1 MSDFTAKVT
10 AQLDTSK
17 IPSQLSQLESMISKR
32 KFVITVD
39 TSAAKEINH
48 VKSAY
53 SDLLSL
59 QKRINST
66 RVKLAG
72 LDANKDK
79 AQISALS
86 GQLNRLMTDYNN
98 LHSTVGRKLSTSQLD
113 NLAKGFD
120 NATAK
125 IATLNAKAADA
136 KGVEKLER
144 SFTRLKDIVSQMGK
158 IQLKINGLDASKN
171 AAEIS
176 QLTAQFKDLES
187 QYNRLKA
194 SLKGKIDGVQS
205 SQLSNSLKDMQNQ
218 LSQLDAKAQDT
229 KRRLVEAINVK
240 VSDGS
245 LSSSIAKVT
254 KEYERLATTGHSKL
268 TEVKADIEALNQL
281 QAKLGNSSDVD
292 ELVANYDKFNA
303 TLKKVKNGL
312 STISSESKT
321 FASSLQISTLDNKIA
336 TWMEK
341 NTKAAKTYGK
351 SLDELRAKLAALAGS
366 GSPVPISS
374 VNAIEQEFNSTVQA
388 AVASGK
394 TGKTWGSTFKDSFAS
409 IGKYISA
416 STVFYTAI
424 RGLKD
429 MYQNVVNI
437 DSAMVEL
444 KKVTNE
450 TDESYNTFLKGTNK
464 KAQEIGT
471 TITGLVS
478 STADFARLGYNF
490 EESQK
495 LAEVANIY
503 AVVGDEIENVDVATE
518 SIISTMKAFN
528 INANDSISI
537 VDKFNEVGNN
547 FAISSGGIGEAMK
560 RSASSMAAAGNT
572 IDETIALITAA
583 NTVVQNPEKVGTA
596 FKTISMRIR
605 GAKTELEEAGEST
618 EGMAES
624 TAKLQKEIKALSGVD
639 IMKNKDEFKSTYQI
653 LDELAQ
659 KWGGLTDIQQASI
672 IELLA
677 GKHQG
682 NVMAS
687 LMNNFDEARE
697 ALAVS
702 MGSDGSAMKEH
713 EKWLDSV
720 EAKQLQLKAAWEG
733 LSQDFLSADF
743 VKFGVDAL
751 RGIVNGVDAVVNAL
765 GSFGTVLAGVGAF
778 GLKKFIGAKGLAGLV
793 SVLGAVP
800 APALAAVAA
809 ITAIGVAIYKTKK
822 YSDDLKIGATLEK
835 DAAEIKEHS
844 DRIVELNNLMSE
856 VEALEL
862 IINTPTSTQEQID
875 QAKQRLE
882 EIAALVNEKY
892 ELNISADTEELKTTL
907 SLLTNQQ
914 RGEMVSDVEDF
925 VSKLNKT
932 KYSDAKKSQQGQQKK
947 ADDLSEIYYGLEKL
961 VDRYGIVSDTPDS
974 DKKWSDMYKVEQ
986 EISDYYKKIED
997 MGYGDLVRNASDK
1010 MYGLDLL
1017 DLGTAL
1023 ADAEK
1028 DLGKTK
1034 TTIENFEKNS
1044 KSAINELAKV
1054 LTSDAALGDDY
1065 GIDTDVA
1072 LFEKI
1077 GTTMKEAGASTD
1089 YLAQKYAIAK
1099 QGAID
1104 LNSAIESGKLDAVV
1118 EDYLNIKDAIGETAD
1133 NAVRGAAL
1141 LKQGFTEASQ
1151 VTSEN
1156 MTALY
1161 DAMRQLGEDN
1171 GVQDFVKNAIEGT
1184 AILASGFNSLQEV
1197 IDSGDTGITKFLSN
1211 VSSLKEHEGI
1221 FTADMGIE
1229 EKSKQLTEFA
1239 HSVGLIPD
1247 DKSVKIDVDTGE
1259 ISVITDVT
1267 KKINDIWGSGDKTLN
1282 VKVNTEVDGDN
1293 IDDFEKKVDSLNNKD
1308 CTVTFNADGSP
1319 ARAVIGDVSYDLSEY
1334 DESKGTA
1341 TLYAEGG
1348 EAIATI
1354 DLVNGKIELLPDKKV
1369 ISFEATYNGTKG
1381 ISEYAKQIDAL
1392 KGRGNI
1398 SFNIDVNGN
1407 ADVLDKTG
1415 KAIAQL
1421 QKDENIVFHVNADGD
1436 LEVIN
1441 TLNREIQVLNK
1452 NGDVKFNV
1460 YASVENLGE
1469 IEGLKGDL
1477 AELNGKECVV
1487 TLSADKTP
1495 VSATIGE
1502 VNYLIQDYDAKTGT
1516 ATLTAENGQ
1525 AIAAIDLTT
1534 GKITAIPD
1542 KTANVDAKVTG
1553 TGDVENLDN
1562 AIENTNSK
1570 AVTVSATTSGESA
1583 LQGLKSLIDSI
1594 KSKVVSVVAKV
1605 FGGGEVDGTAH
1616 VNGTAFA
1623 GGNTK
1628 HGNWGKKGSGIALG
1642 GELGEELVVRDGKFF
1657 TIGSDSA
1664 EFFTYRKDDI
1674 IFNAEQT
1681 KQIFEK
1687 GKITHG
1693 RRRGRAFAEGSAANE
1708 SIKDIKH
1715 KIYLAK
1721 SSQGE
1726 NVNVITF
1733 YQEIQ
1738 TIANNEIDRLR
1749 KAGYGDDSDEI
1760 QEQQVHYWDAQK
1772 EINDYNEK
1780 QAEDTEKARQDSLEN
1795 YLKDS
1800 ERLYKVHQNE
1810 SKYINDLQWGLDNLA
1825 KTEDERIDI
1834 NDKIEQAYKDSSANI
1849 IKDIEHN
1856 IDMILRANPNA
1867 DVKSYYKDIQREA
1880 HNEAERLRAAGYAEN
1895 SDEIQEQQKIWW
1907 DANEKI
1913 QSAYQDSIIARYDK
1927 ALAEL
1932 EHKANALDAKMQKA
1946 ETNGLLASTRYY
1958 EAMSGVEQQTLEQ
1971 LKNERVELI
1980 NSLNSALESGEI
1992 AEYSEAWY
2000 TLKADINEVTEA
2012 ILDSENALADFDKKM
2027 RQITWDRFDY
2037 AQNSFSNLGNE
2048 ADFLIELLGDD
2059 FYVDDAGEISDIVSA
2074 MKENSSDWWDA
2085 SSSGRKR
2092 LERSNVRKAR
2102 DVAEITGKN
2111 VHKDGDGVWWIGNQE
2126 LYSYRNGQLND
2137 AGMAAMGLHGLK
2149 YNVYM
2154 EQSLAYEKELAKI
2167 ESDLANNPYDTNLI
2181 ARKQELLELQRES
2194 ILAAQDEKQ
2203 AIRDMVEE
2211 GISVELDALQE
2222 LIDKYNESLDSA
2234 KDLYDY
2240 QQSIAEHTN
2249 NIASIQKQLSA
2260 YENDSSEETKAKIQ
2274 QLKVDLEAAEKDLR
2288 DAEYDKYIAD
2298 QKELLDNIYS
2308 EYEETL
2314 NKRLDNVDGL
2324 VNDMIDNINSN
2335 SSLINSTLV
2344 SETEKVGTKISK
2356 DMSNIWTSEDIAL
2369 NKYLN
2374 SSGSLIGGFTLAANG
2389 YFESSGLAI
2398 SGMNTTLSNILTS
2411 VNTIMEYASI
2421 MAQVDVDPEGS
2432 KNKMIQ
2438 NSLDWWAAS
2447 DDATRNSLSAENEKY
2462 GAAFGYTKKDGS
2474 WYDSDGNLAYSV
2486 SDDDKIRNVISKMKA
2501 NSANWS
2507 AASASERK
2515 RLEQENEN
2523 YASKI
2528 ASITGKSVYKDGD
2541 GVWWIDD
2548 KELYSYKTGGL
2559 ADFTGAAWLDGT
2571 PNKPELVLNAQDTEN
2586 FIALKDTLRAM
2597 SEQGLSLSSTGYA
2610 NVGVVSQL
2618 SKLTSISD
2626 ILSGIRNQNGNN
2638 GNKSIGDINISIPI
2652 EHVDDYNDF
2661 ITQLQKDKQ
2670 FEKFIRSVSVDLLSG
2685 GSSLAKNKYKW

>member
-187 QYNRLKA
+187 QYNRLKT

-394 TGKTWGSTFKDSFAS
+394 TGKTWSSTFKDSFAS

-743 VKFGVDAL
+743 VKLGVDAL
-751 RGIVNGVDAVVNAL
+751 RGIVNAIDAVVNAI
-765 GSFGTVLAGVGAF
+765 GSLGTVAAGVGAF
-778 GLKKFIGAKGLAGLV
+778 GLKKFIGAKGLAGVAKAALAIPKP
-793 SVLGAVP
+793 LLAV
-800 APALAAVAA
+800 AAAVAA
-809 ITAIGVAIYKTKK
+809 VGVAVYAVNKHNYNKKFKWAEGMSESAEEIRK
-822 YSDDLKIGATLEK
+822 YSDELVKLNKLSKEVEDLRLVIESPASSQQDVENAKSRIEEIAELLNQEYNLNIKADASEVEDAINLLTQQTRSEMVDSAETYISKVEK
-835 DAAEIKEHS
+835 VSGDYKYAKTTYADDKARLDKLS
-844 DRIVELNNLMSE
+844 QLNDDYQNLMSQYRLIDWIDGDMDKNIQE
-856 VEALEL
+856 ADKIYSKWKDIHKTAVELGV
-862 IINTPTSTQEQID
+862 ND
-875 QAKQRLE
+875 
-882 EIAALVNEKY
+882 NEKGVVHLEDLEGLTVDEFTEQDFFTTFFAETNKVASEFNKASKSLPDVSKSIQEFEESSQKASTY
-892 ELNISADTEELKTTL
+892 LAQALASDVAAGNAYGADT
-907 SLLTNQQ
+907 
-914 RGEMVSDVEDF
+914 D
-925 VSKLNKT
+925 
-932 KYSDAKKSQQGQQKK
+932 
-947 ADDLSEIYYGLEKL
+947 I
-961 VDRYGIVSDTPDS
+961 
-974 DKKWSDMYKVEQ
+974 
-986 EISDYYKKIED
+986 
-997 MGYGDLVRNASDK
+997 
-1010 MYGLDLL
+1010 
-1017 DLGTAL
+1017 
-1023 ADAEK
+1023 
-1028 DLGKTK
+1028 
-1034 TTIENFEKNS
+1034 
-1044 KSAINELAKV
+1044 
-1054 LTSDAALGDDY
+1054 
-1065 GIDTDVA
+1065 A
-1072 LFEKI
+1072 LFEKL
-1077 GTTMKEAGASTD
+1077 GKSLQSSSANTD
-1089 YLAQKYAIAK
+1089 DISKKFAIAK
-1099 QGAID
+1099 QGVID
-1104 LNSAIESGKLDAVV
+1104 LNAAIEAGKLDSVV
-1118 EDYLNIKDAIGETAD
+1118 EEYLNFKNTIGATSRD
-1133 NAVRGAAL
+1133 AVRGAAL
-1141 LKQGFTEASQ
+1141 LKQGFSDASQ
-1151 VTSEN
+1151 VTEESISN
-1156 MTALY
+1156 LY
-1161 DAMRQLGEDN
+1161 NDMKQLGKDE
-1171 GVQDFVKNAIEGT
+1171 GVKDYVKNAIEGT
-1184 AILASGFNSLQEV
+1184 SVLAAGFNSVDEAV
-1197 IDSGDTGITKFLSN
+1197 AAGDAGITKVLSKIK
-1211 VSSLKEHEGI
+1211 SLNEAEGRFEGLSI
-1221 FTADMGIE
+1221 
-1229 EKSKQLTEFA
+1229 KQQSDKLTEFA
-1239 HSVGLIPD
+1239 RSMDLIPD
-1247 DKSVKIDVDTGE
+1247 DKSVRIDVETGE
-1259 ISVITDVT
+1259 IHVIDDITA
-1267 KKINDIWGSGDKTLN
+1267 KINEVWGSGDKTLN
-1282 VKVNTEVDGDN
+1282 IRVNTEVNGDD
-1293 IDDFEKKVDSLNNKD
+1293 IEDFDKKVEELNNKD
-1308 CTVTFNADGSP
+1308 CSITFNADGSP
-1319 ARAVIGDVSYDLSEY
+1319 ARATIGELTYDLHNF
-1334 DESKGTA
+1334 DETTGTA
-1341 TLYAEGG
+1341 TLLAEGG
-1348 EAIATI
+1348 EAIGTI

-1369 ISFEATYNGTKG
+1369 ITFEATYAG
-1381 ISEYAKQIDAL
+1381 IQGLSDLNLILKDL
-1392 KGRGNI
+1392 KGRGDL
-1398 SFNIDVNGN
+1398 SFNLDVNGN
-1407 ADVLDKTG
+1407 TELLNEAGDIVGRLEKDK
-1415 KAIAQL
+1415 
-1421 QKDENIVFHVNADGD
+1421 NIFFHINADGD
-1436 LEVIN
+1436 LEMIN
-1441 TLNREIQVLNK
+1441 TLNGQIQTLKK
-1452 NGDVKFNV
+1452 NGDITLPV
-1460 YASVENLGE
+1460 YVETENLGK

-1477 AELNGKECVV
+1477 EELNGKKCVV
-1487 TLSADKTP
+1487 SLSADGTP
-1495 VSATIGE
+1495 VVAAIGE
-1502 VNYLIQDYDAKTGT
+1502 ANYAIQDYNSKTGT

-1542 KTANVDAKVTG
+1542 KTANVNANVTG
-1553 TGDVENLDN
+1553 TGDVDNLDN

-1570 AVTVSATTSGESA
+1570 SVTVTATTSGTEKVSW
-1583 LQGLKSLIDSI
+1583 LKSLIDGI
-1594 KSKVVSVVAKV
+1594 KSKVVSVTAKI
-1605 FGGGEVDGTAH
+1605 FGGGDVDGTAH
-1616 VNGTAFA
+1616 VDGTAFA
-1623 GGNTK
+1623 GGNVK
-1628 HGNWGKKGSGIALG
+1628 RGDWGKKDSGVALG
-1642 GELGEELVVRDGKFF
+1642 GELGEELIVRDGKFF
-1657 TIGSDSA
+1657 TVGSDSA
-1664 EFFTYRKDDI
+1664 EFFTYQKDDI

-1693 RRRGRAFAEGSAANE
+1693 KRRGRAFSEGNV
-1708 SIKDIKH
+1708 DIKPVSTSTDKSEKSQFELDYDYH
-1715 KIYLAK
+1715 QHLVNTEKETDKEYFDWLK
-1721 SSQGE
+1721 SS
-1726 NVNVITF
+1726 
-1733 YQEIQ
+1733 YQNAYDTGQIEL
-1738 TIANNEIDRLR
+1738 EEYYKYKEEVYEKSKSLF
-1749 KAGYGDDSDEI
+1749 DD
-1760 QEQQVHYWDAQK
+1760 
-1772 EINDYNEK
+1772 
-1780 QAEDTEKARQDSLEN
+1780 
-1795 YLKDS
+1795 
-1800 ERLYKVHQNE
+1800 
-1810 SKYINDLQWGLDNLA
+1810 YINDIEHKITLINNQNSKIGLVDDTYLQNIENIYKELLSYNGDGKIDFTIRPKVDTSKLKNAGWQDVVDGEIATVFSSSFSNEDGSKTIVVTPILPNGEVLSPEQLEHYANELLLGNPIDVDINMGMFTGEDSITQAEQFANRIHKLHDEYFLTKKPSDQIIAYYRDIQEKVHAKAEEYRNNGLDDNSETIQELQELWWDAEENILKTITDVYEKAVSSIENTIELA
-1825 KTEDERIDI
+1825 KKHLKDFVTVYDDGSAEEFSGTIVSKYTNIQNKLHEEAEALRALGYAEDSEEIQDLQKQWWDAEENKNDSLREIFDRRLELSDDYIERSKLLGWENGDNEIKARERILAWMQSDYYRSLFESEEEWQEAYLEQYQ
-1834 NDKIEQAYKDSSANI
+1834 NYRDTVLSTMDKIYNDYADKIGEINEEIDNQIVKEQA
-1849 IKDIEHN
+1849 
-1856 IDMILRANPNA
+1856 LL
-1867 DVKSYYKDIQREA
+1867 DVKSKQYEA
-1880 HNEAERLRAAGYAEN
+1880 INKLTEAQHEA
-1895 SDEIQEQQKIWW
+1895 
-1907 DANEKI
+1907 
-1913 QSAYQDSIIARYDK
+1913 DK
-1927 ALAEL
+1927 AIADSRISKSYLSDYEYSLIYNEEDYAAVSKVIGDIDEDISLLTKSFNRQIENAYANGQEYLIENITAEYERQVELKMQELAIAQAEL
-1932 EHKANALDAKMQKA
+1932 EVTKKQTELNNVLAERNIRQLVERNGKLEWEWVADTDKVRAATEALSD
-1946 ETNGLLASTRYY
+1946 
-1958 EAMSGVEQQTLEQ
+1958 
-1971 LKNERVELI
+1971 
-1980 NSLNSALESGEI
+1980 
-1992 AEYSEAWY
+1992 AEYEYQKVLDEKNQQINLNRMQENIDDFADEQERNNKLVEELGD
-2000 TLKADINEVTEA
+2000 TVDDVKKAIDDIENPIKNLGIDIDKLRRNNVASFSAAIDSMVAKLGNVAISSASSAKQTTSSNFQNKGYSYGSGGNSSSRVTYDSSIDYMAQAQSA
-2012 ILDSENALADFDKKM
+2012 ISRGDDASAQKYLEKRNAKIDGEGLSYKKESLSDVKKKM
-2027 RQITWDRFDY
+2027 GYASGTTNATKGWHEVDENGGETYITTDGKFH
-2037 AQNSFSNLGNE
+2037 NFSG
-2048 ADFLIELLGDD
+2048 
-2059 FYVDDAGEISDIVSA
+2059 GEV
-2074 MKENSSDWWDA
+2074 
-2085 SSSGRKR
+2085 
-2092 LERSNVRKAR
+2092 VFT
-2102 DVAEITGKN
+2102 AEQTKI
-2111 VHKDGDGVWWIGNQE
+2111 
-2126 LYSYRNGQLND
+2126 LY
-2137 AGMAAMGLHGLK
+2137 
-2149 YNVYM
+2149 
-2154 EQSLAYEKELAKI
+2154 
-2167 ESDLANNPYDTNLI
+2167 DLANQSSHNYLN
-2181 ARKQELLELQRES
+2181 KS
-2194 ILAAQDEKQ
+2194 ILK
-2203 AIRDMVEE
+2203 
-2211 GISVELDALQE
+2211 
-2222 LIDKYNESLDSA
+2222 
-2234 KDLYDY
+2234 
-2240 QQSIAEHTN
+2240 
-2249 NIASIQKQLSA
+2249 
-2260 YENDSSEETKAKIQ
+2260 SS
-2274 QLKVDLEAAEKDLR
+2274 
-2288 DAEYDKYIAD
+2288 
-2298 QKELLDNIYS
+2298 
-2308 EYEETL
+2308 
-2314 NKRLDNVDGL
+2314 NK
-2324 VNDMIDNINSN
+2324 
-2335 SSLINSTLV
+2335 V
-2344 SETEKVGTKISK
+2344 SET
-2356 DMSNIWTSEDIAL
+2356 
-2369 NKYLN
+2369 
-2374 SSGSLIGGFTLAANG
+2374 
-2389 YFESSGLAI
+2389 
-2398 SGMNTTLSNILTS
+2398 
-2411 VNTIMEYASI
+2411 
-2421 MAQVDVDPEGS
+2421 PELLQT
-2432 KNKMIQ
+2432 MQ
-2438 NSLDWWAAS
+2438 N
-2447 DDATRNSLSAENEKY
+2447 Y
-2462 GAAFGYTKKDGS
+2462 
-2474 WYDSDGNLAYSV
+2474 YDSNDTSFGDAHITIN
-2486 SDDDKIRNVISKMKA
+2486 NPA
-2501 NSANWS
+2501 NFD
-2507 AASASERK
+2507 EFTR
-2515 RLEQENEN
+2515 RLINEF
-2523 YASKI
+2523 K
-2528 ASITGKSVYKDGD
+2528 KK
-2541 GVWWIDD
+2541 
-2548 KELYSYKTGGL
+2548 K
-2559 ADFTGAAWLDGT
+2559 
-2571 PNKPELVLNAQDTEN
+2571 
-2586 FIALKDTLRAM
+2586 
-2597 SEQGLSLSSTGYA
+2597 
-2610 NVGVVSQL
+2610 
-2618 SKLTSISD
+2618 
-2626 ILSGIRNQNGNN
+2626 
-2638 GNKSIGDINISIPI
+2638 
-2652 EHVDDYNDF
+2652 
-2661 ITQLQKDKQ
+2661 
-2670 FEKFIRSVSVDLLSG
+2670 
-2685 GSSLAKNKYKW
+2685 

>member
-187 QYNRLKA
+187 QYNRLKT

-743 VKFGVDAL
+743 VKLGVDAL
-751 RGIVNGVDAVVNAL
+751 RGIVNAIDAVVNAI
-765 GSFGTVLAGVGAF
+765 GSLGTVAAGVGAF
-778 GLKKFIGAKGLAGLV
+778 GLKKFIGAKGLAGVAKAALAIPKP
-793 SVLGAVP
+793 LLAV
-800 APALAAVAA
+800 AAAVAA
-809 ITAIGVAIYKTKK
+809 VGVAVYAVNKYNYNKKFKWSEGMSEGAEEIKK
-822 YSDDLKIGATLEK
+822 YSDELVKLNKLTDEVKDLKLIIDSPNSSTE
-835 DAAEIKEHS
+835 
-844 DRIVELNNLMSE
+844 E
-856 VEALEL
+856 VE
-862 IINTPTSTQEQID
+862 N
-875 QAKQRLE
+875 AKARIE
-882 EIAALVNEKY
+882 EIA
-892 ELNISADTEELKTTL
+892 EL
-907 SLLTNQQ
+907 
-914 RGEMVSDVEDF
+914 
-925 VSKLNKT
+925 LNKE
-932 KYSDAKKSQQGQQKK
+932 YN
-947 ADDLSEIYYGLEKL
+947 L
-961 VDRYGIVSDTPDS
+961 
-974 DKKWSDMYKVEQ
+974 
-986 EISDYYKKIED
+986 KI
-997 MGYGDLVRNASDK
+997 
-1010 MYGLDLL
+1010 
-1017 DLGTAL
+1017 
-1023 ADAEK
+1023 
-1028 DLGKTK
+1028 
-1034 TTIENFEKNS
+1034 
-1044 KSAINELAKV
+1044 
-1054 LTSDAALGDDY
+1054 TSDAAAVEDTLNLLTQQTRGDMVDSAKNYISKVEKVSGDYKTAKTTYKDDKARLDKLEALNAQYQELQSQYSLIDWFDEDNLDNNLKSAQKIYDKFAKIHKTAVELGVNSNDKHAINLEDMEGIPLDELSEMDY
-1065 GIDTDVA
+1065 YNVFFAEMQKVKGAYEDAKKQLPDITNSIKE
-1072 LFEKI
+1072 FEDSSK
-1077 GTTMKEAGASTD
+1077 TASK
-1089 YLAQKYAIAK
+1089 YLAQALASDISVGNTYGVDTDIQLIEKLATAMQKAGKSTDGVAKDFAIAK
-1099 QGAID
+1099 QGFTD
-1104 LNSAIESGKLDAVV
+1104 LGKAIEAGKLNDVIQ
-1118 EDYLNIKDAIGETAD
+1118 EYIRFSQKFNESNSDI
-1133 NAVRGAAL
+1133 VRNVAL

-1151 VTSEN
+1151 VTNESVGAIYNDMKELGKN
-1156 MTALY
+1156 QGINDYVNNAIKNTAL
-1161 DAMRQLGEDN
+1161 
-1171 GVQDFVKNAIEGT
+1171 
-1184 AILASGFNSLQEV
+1184 LAAGFNSVEEATDAGVNGVNSVLNKIKEIGD
-1197 IDSGDTGITKFLSN
+1197 IDDVWKDMSNDEIVDKITEIAHAMDLLPENYVVSIDAEGNLTGFVKDAKACAEYLKEIGKTKVDFDFNTANLDN
-1211 VSSLKEHEGI
+1211 VETQIKEAKKILDSFRDEDGTVNISADGAVEAQTVLANLLSLKQSLSDQPAVM
-1221 FTADMGIE
+1221 T
-1229 EKSKQLTEFA
+1229 
-1239 HSVGLIPD
+1239 
-1247 DKSVKIDVDTGE
+1247 VDASQVTGE
-1259 ISVITDVT
+1259 LGAALEAIQNFQTSMNEYQIKAAIGADTSGIQSAIQNEIS
-1267 KKINDIWGSGDKTLN
+1267 TLN
-1282 VKVNTEVDGDN
+1282 G
-1293 IDDFEKKVDSLNNKD
+1293 L
-1308 CTVTFNADGSP
+1308 SP
-1319 ARAVIGDVSYDLSEY
+1319 EIKAALGLDTTAYETAVAALS
-1334 DESKGTA
+1334 TA
-1341 TLYAEGG
+1341 E
-1348 EAIATI
+1348 
-1354 DLVNGKIELLPDKKV
+1354 
-1369 ISFEATYNGTKG
+1369 
-1381 ISEYAKQIDAL
+1381 
-1392 KGRGNI
+1392 
-1398 SFNIDVNGN
+1398 IDVNAGVN
-1407 ADVLDKTG
+1407 LDATSLATIQSTISGISPEILVKAGVDDSLVTGYVPEDKDATVTYSCVHTDVD
-1415 KAIAQL
+1415 
-1421 QKDENIVFHVNADGD
+1421 NYNPP
-1436 LEVIN
+1436 N
-1441 TLNREIQVLNK
+1441 LNRTVTYK
-1452 NGDVKFNV
+1452 VKTV
-1460 YASVENLGE
+1460 
-1469 IEGLKGDL
+1469 
-1477 AELNGKECVV
+1477 
-1487 TLSADKTP
+1487 
-1495 VSATIGE
+1495 GE
-1502 VNYLIQDYDAKTGT
+1502 V
-1516 ATLTAENGQ
+1516 
-1525 AIAAIDLTT
+1525 
-1534 GKITAIPD
+1534 
-1542 KTANVDAKVTG
+1542 
-1553 TGDVENLDN
+1553 
-1562 AIENTNSK
+1562 
-1570 AVTVSATTSGESA
+1570 
-1583 LQGLKSLIDSI
+1583 
-1594 KSKVVSVVAKV
+1594 
-1605 FGGGEVDGTAH
+1605 EVDGTAH
-1616 VNGTAFA
+1616 ATGTAFSD
-1623 GGNTK
+1623 GK
-1628 HGNWGKKGSGIALG
+1628 VRHSNWGKKDSGIALG

-1715 KIYLAK
+1715 KIYLAQ

-1772 EINDYNEK
+1772 EIDSYNEK

-1834 NDKIEQAYKDSSANI
+1834 NDKIEQSYKDSSANI

-1895 SDEIQEQQKIWW
+1895 SDEIQEQQRIWW

-1913 QSAYQDSIIARYDK
+1913 QTAYQESIIARYDK

-1971 LKNERVELI
+1971 LKNERAELI

-1992 AEYSEAWY
+1992 TEYSEAWY

-2059 FYVDDAGEISDIVSA
+2059 FYVNDAGEISDIVSA

-2102 DVAEITGKN
+2102 DVAEITGKD

-2240 QQSIAEHTN
+2240 QQSIAEHTD

-2324 VNDMIDNINSN
+2324 VNDMIDNINAN

-2356 DMSNIWTSEDIAL
+2356 DMSSIWTSEDIAL

-2447 DDATRNSLSAENEKY
+2447 DDTTRNSLSAENEKY

-2507 AASASERK
+2507 AASASERR

-2528 ASITGKSVYKDGD
+2528 ANITGKSVYKDGD

-2597 SEQGLSLSSTGYA
+2597 SEQGLSLNSTGYT

>member
-144 SFTRLKDIVSQMGK
+144 SFMRLKEIVSQMGK

-187 QYNRLKA
+187 QYNRLKT

-303 TLKKVKNGL
+303 TLKKIKNGL
-312 STISSESKT
+312 STISSESET

-765 GSFGTVLAGVGAF
+765 GSFGTVLAGAGAF
-778 GLKKFIGAKGLAGLV
+778 GLKKFIGAKGLGGLV
-793 SVLGAVP
+793 SVLGAIPV
-800 APALAAVAA
+800 PALAAVAA

-822 YSDDLKIGATLEK
+822 HSDDLKIGATL
-835 DAAEIKEHS
+835 AEDTEQIKEHS

-856 VEALEL
+856 VKALEL
-862 IINTPTSTQEQID
+862 IINTPSSTQEQID
-875 QAKQRLE
+875 SAKARLE
-882 EIAALVNEKY
+882 EIAALVNDKY
-892 ELNISADTEELKTTL
+892 ELNIEANTGELKKTINLL
-907 SLLTNQQ
+907 SVTE
-914 RGEMVSDVEDF
+914 RGEMISDVEDYF
-925 VSKLNKT
+925 SKLDAT
-932 KYSDAKKSQQGQQKK
+932 DYSNAKKRLSSDKQRYTDLTQILGDIQSLGSNYGRLDSITDLDLRASQEYKLKQDAK
-947 ADDLSEIYYGLEKL
+947 EIYANIEK
-961 VDRYGIVSDTPDS
+961 
-974 DKKWSDMYKVEQ
+974 
-986 EISDYYKKIED
+986 
-997 MGYGDLVRNASDK
+997 MGYGDLVHEYYD
-1010 MYGLDLL
+1010 MMFG
-1017 DLGTAL
+1017 
-1023 ADAEK
+1023 ADALVIGNEISKLINDKKTGTIQK
-1028 DLGKTK
+1028 DE
-1034 TTIENFEKNS
+1034 TTVENFEKAVRDGTDILAQTLASDVLSGNS
-1044 KSAINELAKV
+1044 YGERTDIGFFE
-1054 LTSDAALGDDY
+1054 DY
-1065 GIDTDVA
+1065 GKK
-1072 LFEKI
+1072 L
-1077 GTTMKEAGASTD
+1077 KEVGMNTD
-1089 YLAQKYAIAK
+1089 YISQKFAIAK
-1099 QGAID
+1099 QGTLD
-1104 LNSAIESGKLDAVV
+1104 LNQAIQDGKLDSVV
-1118 EDYLNIKDAIGETAD
+1118 NDYIGFKETIGETSE

-1141 LKQGFTEASQ
+1141 LKRGFTEATQ
-1151 VTSEN
+1151 VTGDSIN
-1156 MTALY
+1156 AVY
-1161 DAMRQLGEDN
+1161 KDMRDLGESE

-1184 AILASGFNSLQEV
+1184 SIYASGFNSLQDV
-1197 IDSGDTGITKFLSN
+1197 IAAGDVGINKFLNSAKG
-1211 VSSLKEHEGI
+1211 LYEYEGL
-1221 FTADMGIE
+1221 FTDDMGLEQKE
-1229 EKSKQLTEFA
+1229 EQLSNFA
-1239 HSVGLIPD
+1239 HQIGLIPE
-1247 DKSVKIDVDTGE
+1247 DKEVKINVDTGE
-1259 ISVITDVT
+1259 VSVITNFT
-1267 KKINDIWGSGDKTLN
+1267 KQINDVWGGGDKTLN
-1282 VKVNTEVDGDN
+1282 VKVNTEVDGDD
-1293 IDDFEKKVDSLNNKD
+1293 IDDYTDKVEALNNKD
-1308 CTVTFNADGSP
+1308 CKITFNADGSP
-1319 ARAVIGDVSYDLSEY
+1319 ARAVIDDVSYTLQDY
-1334 DESKGTA
+1334 DESTGTA
-1341 TLYAEGG
+1341 TLYAEDGNTIG
-1348 EAIATI
+1348 TI
-1354 DLVNGKIELLPDKKV
+1354 DLVNGKIELLPESKIIEIK
-1369 ISFEATYNGTKG
+1369 ATYSGTSG
-1381 ISEYAKQIDAL
+1381 IDEYAHSIDEL
-1392 KGRGNI
+1392 RNYDNI
-1398 SFNIDVNGN
+1398 SFNIDVNGD
-1407 ADVLDKTG
+1407 AEVLNEAG
-1415 KAIAQL
+1415 NAIAKL
-1421 QKDENIVFHVNADGD
+1421 KKDKDIVFHIDAEGN

-1441 TLNREIQVLNK
+1441 TLTKEIQVLDKEGNI
-1452 NGDVKFNV
+1452 KFNV
-1460 YASVENLGE
+1460 YADVENLGA

-1477 AELNGKECVV
+1477 AELNGQECYV
-1487 TLSADKTP
+1487 TLSADNTP
-1495 VSATIGE
+1495 VMAKIGE
-1502 VNYLIQDYDAKTGT
+1502 TNFAISDYDAKAGT
-1516 ATLTAENGQ
+1516 ATLRAENGD
-1525 AIAAIDLTT
+1525 AIATINLTT
-1534 GKITAIPD
+1534 GAINAVPD
-1542 KTANVDAKVTG
+1542 KTANVNANVTG
-1553 TGDVENLDN
+1553 TGDVENLDS

-1583 LQGLKSLIDSI
+1583 LQGLKGLIDSI

-1605 FGGGEVDGTAH
+1605 FGGGDVDGTAH
-1616 VNGTAFA
+1616 ADGTAFA
-1623 GGNTK
+1623 GGNVK

-1693 RRRGRAFAEGSAANE
+1693 KRRGRAFSEGNV
-1708 SIKDIKH
+1708 DIKPVSTSTDKSEKSQFELDYDYH
-1715 KIYLAK
+1715 QHLVNTEKETDKEYFDWLK
-1721 SSQGE
+1721 SS
-1726 NVNVITF
+1726 
-1733 YQEIQ
+1733 YQNAYDTGQIEL
-1738 TIANNEIDRLR
+1738 EEYYKYKEEVYEKSKSLF
-1749 KAGYGDDSDEI
+1749 DD
-1760 QEQQVHYWDAQK
+1760 
-1772 EINDYNEK
+1772 
-1780 QAEDTEKARQDSLEN
+1780 
-1795 YLKDS
+1795 
-1800 ERLYKVHQNE
+1800 
-1810 SKYINDLQWGLDNLA
+1810 YINDIEHKITLINNQNSKIGLVDDTYLQNIENIYKELLSYNGDGKIDFTIRPKVDTSKLKNAGWQDVVDGEIATVFSSSFSNEDGSKTIVVTPILPNGEVLSPEQLEHYANELLIGNPIDVDINMGMFTGEDSITQAEQFANRIHKLHDEYFLTKKPSDQIIAYYRDIQEKVHAKAEEYRNNGLDDNSETIQELQELWWDAEENILKTITDVYEKAVSSIENTIELA
-1825 KTEDERIDI
+1825 KKHLKDFVTVYDDGSAEEFSGTIVSKYTNIQNKLHEEAEALRALGYAEDSEEIQDLQKQWWDAEENKNDSLREIFDRRLELSDDYIERSKLLGWENGDNEIKARERILAWMQSDYYRSLFESEEEWQEAYLEQYQ
-1834 NDKIEQAYKDSSANI
+1834 NYRDTVLSTMDKIYNDYADKIGEINEEIDNQIVKEQA
-1849 IKDIEHN
+1849 
-1856 IDMILRANPNA
+1856 LL
-1867 DVKSYYKDIQREA
+1867 DVKSKQYDAINKLTEA
-1880 HNEAERLRAAGYAEN
+1880 QHEA
-1895 SDEIQEQQKIWW
+1895 
-1907 DANEKI
+1907 
-1913 QSAYQDSIIARYDK
+1913 DK
-1927 ALAEL
+1927 AIADSRISKSYLSDYEYSLIYNEEDYTAVSKVIGDIDEDISLLTKNFNRQIKNAYANGQEYLIENITAEYERQVELKMQELAIAQAEL
-1932 EHKANALDAKMQKA
+1932 EVTKKQTELNNVLAERNIRQLVERNGKLEWEWVADTDKVRAATEALSDAEYEYQKALDEKNQQINLNRMQENIDDFADEQERNNKLVEELGDTVDDVKKAIDDIENPIKNLGIDIDKLRRNNVASFSAAIDSMVAKLGNVAISSASSTKQTTSSNFQNKGYSYGSGGNSSSRVTYDSSIDYMAQAQSAISRGDDASAQKYLEKRNA
-1946 ETNGLLASTRYY
+1946 KIDGEGLSYKK
-1958 EAMSGVEQQTLEQ
+1958 E
-1971 LKNERVELI
+1971 
-1980 NSLNSALESGEI
+1980 SLSDV
-1992 AEYSEAWY
+1992 
-2000 TLKADINEVTEA
+2000 K
-2012 ILDSENALADFDKKM
+2012 KKM
-2027 RQITWDRFDY
+2027 GYASGTMNATKGWHEVDENGGETYITTDGKFH
-2037 AQNSFSNLGNE
+2037 NFSG
-2048 ADFLIELLGDD
+2048 
-2059 FYVDDAGEISDIVSA
+2059 GEV
-2074 MKENSSDWWDA
+2074 
-2085 SSSGRKR
+2085 
-2092 LERSNVRKAR
+2092 VFT
-2102 DVAEITGKN
+2102 AEQTKI
-2111 VHKDGDGVWWIGNQE
+2111 
-2126 LYSYRNGQLND
+2126 
-2137 AGMAAMGLHGLK
+2137 LH
-2149 YNVYM
+2149 
-2154 EQSLAYEKELAKI
+2154 
-2167 ESDLANNPYDTNLI
+2167 DLANQSSHNYLN
-2181 ARKQELLELQRES
+2181 KS
-2194 ILAAQDEKQ
+2194 ILKS
-2203 AIRDMVEE
+2203 
-2211 GISVELDALQE
+2211 G
-2222 LIDKYNESLDSA
+2222 
-2234 KDLYDY
+2234 
-2240 QQSIAEHTN
+2240 
-2249 NIASIQKQLSA
+2249 
-2260 YENDSSEETKAKIQ
+2260 
-2274 QLKVDLEAAEKDLR
+2274 
-2288 DAEYDKYIAD
+2288 
-2298 QKELLDNIYS
+2298 
-2308 EYEETL
+2308 
-2314 NKRLDNVDGL
+2314 NK
-2324 VNDMIDNINSN
+2324 
-2335 SSLINSTLV
+2335 V
-2344 SETEKVGTKISK
+2344 SET
-2356 DMSNIWTSEDIAL
+2356 
-2369 NKYLN
+2369 
-2374 SSGSLIGGFTLAANG
+2374 
-2389 YFESSGLAI
+2389 
-2398 SGMNTTLSNILTS
+2398 
-2411 VNTIMEYASI
+2411 
-2421 MAQVDVDPEGS
+2421 PELLQT
-2432 KNKMIQ
+2432 MQ
-2438 NSLDWWAAS
+2438 N
-2447 DDATRNSLSAENEKY
+2447 Y
-2462 GAAFGYTKKDGS
+2462 
-2474 WYDSDGNLAYSV
+2474 YDSNDTSFGDAHITIN
-2486 SDDDKIRNVISKMKA
+2486 NPA
-2501 NSANWS
+2501 NFD
-2507 AASASERK
+2507 EFTR
-2515 RLEQENEN
+2515 RLINEF
-2523 YASKI
+2523 K
-2528 ASITGKSVYKDGD
+2528 KK
-2541 GVWWIDD
+2541 
-2548 KELYSYKTGGL
+2548 K
-2559 ADFTGAAWLDGT
+2559 
-2571 PNKPELVLNAQDTEN
+2571 
-2586 FIALKDTLRAM
+2586 
-2597 SEQGLSLSSTGYA
+2597 
-2610 NVGVVSQL
+2610 
-2618 SKLTSISD
+2618 
-2626 ILSGIRNQNGNN
+2626 
-2638 GNKSIGDINISIPI
+2638 
-2652 EHVDDYNDF
+2652 
-2661 ITQLQKDKQ
+2661 
-2670 FEKFIRSVSVDLLSG
+2670 
-2685 GSSLAKNKYKW
+2685 